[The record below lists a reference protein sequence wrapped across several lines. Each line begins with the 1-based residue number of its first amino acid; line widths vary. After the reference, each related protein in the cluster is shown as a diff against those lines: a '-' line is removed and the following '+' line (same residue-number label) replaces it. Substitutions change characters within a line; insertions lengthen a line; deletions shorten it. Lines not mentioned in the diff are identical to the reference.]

1 MTDIATDLLILLWL
15 LACAITDWRA
25 RRIPNGLTVGFL
37 LLAAAVMLLGQ
48 RTLAG
53 GGVLVGLLGLGM
65 AVLLTLPGFV
75 LGRLGGG
82 DVKLLAALGLATSVW
97 TVLLTFIGATVV
109 LLVSSLAARAGLG
122 LRSAGAAG
130 QDVREWPFGPALLAG
145 YVAALAVTPVMFRHL
160 G

>member
-1 MTDIATDLLILLWL
+1 MTDIAMDLLILLWL

-25 RRIPNGLTVGFL
+25 RRIPNVLTFGFL

-53 GGVLVGLLGLGM
+53 GGVQVGLLGLVM
-65 AVLLTLPGFV
+65 ALLLTLPGFV

-109 LLVSSLAARAGLG
+109 LLASSLAARAGLG
-122 LRSAGAAG
+122 LRSGGAEG
-130 QDVREWPFGPALLAG
+130 QDAREWPFGPALLLG
-145 YVAALAVTPVMFRHL
+145 YVAALAVLPMLVHHVS
-160 G
+160 